1 MNYPC
6 VNARISSNHIILL
19 MVFKNDMKLKIKKW
33 NATEHLFKKPGSI
46 VLLIGKRG
54 TGKSVLM
61 QDLAKTMSDNGNID
75 MAIGFSPTDESN
87 GALSMFIPKSLI
99 HSEFDENVIERI
111 VNSQKKLL
119 KQGKPLKRIF
129 LFMDDVGYDS
139 KKIFSS
145 KIIKNLFFNGRHYSI
160 GLMLIMQYC
169 IDVPTWARSNI
180 DVTIS
185 LKEQILVNRE
195 KLFKNFFG
203 AFTSQS
209 SFNQAMDVLTE
220 NYKALVCANNLSQS
234 NELTDTI
241 FWYKARHGL
250 EPFLLGSTVV
260 KKMDQLCY
268 EDRELILEEQRQREK
283 ARQDQANIE
292 RVVPT
297 DEDGMTV
304 YSKRRVRQ

>member
-1 MNYPC
+1 
-6 VNARISSNHIILL
+6 
-19 MVFKNDMKLKIKKW
+19 
-33 NATEHLFKKPGSI
+33 
-46 VLLIGKRG
+46 
-54 TGKSVLM
+54 
-61 QDLAKTMSDNGNID
+61 
-75 MAIGFSPTDESN
+75 
-87 GALSMFIPKSLI
+87 MFIPKSLI

-119 KQGKPLKRIF
+119 KQGKPLKKIF

-169 IDVPTWARSNI
+169 IDVPTRARSNI

-203 AFTSQS
+203 AFANQN

-250 EPFLLGSTVV
+250 TNSCWERGWCKNWIVPATKIENLFWRNNANG
-260 KKMDQLCY
+260 KKSG
-268 EDRELILEEQRQREK
+268 R
-283 ARQDQANIE
+283 
-292 RVVPT
+292 
-297 DEDGMTV
+297 
-304 YSKRRVRQ
+304 SKRTLNEWFPPTRMA